1 MQMTDLL
8 TETLLALSEEDAK
21 AGGVVDRARLF
32 RFVQEG
38 VEHFVHWLDPLSFY
52 GLVPATITAYILKA
66 AKVCEG
72 GSCLCVSTIARA
84 SCLRVRVRLSGLVR
98 GCVLG

>member
-1 MQMTDLL
+1 MTDLL